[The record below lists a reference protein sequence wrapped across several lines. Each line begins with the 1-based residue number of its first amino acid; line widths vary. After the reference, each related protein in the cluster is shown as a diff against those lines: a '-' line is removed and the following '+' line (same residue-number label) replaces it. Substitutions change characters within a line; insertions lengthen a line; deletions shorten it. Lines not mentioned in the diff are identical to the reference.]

1 MTFISS
7 SVILNT
13 IMNKYQTWYQ
23 NITDRARSRTLEGY
37 VERHH
42 VVPRS
47 LGGSDDVGNLVS
59 LTAREHFV
67 CHWLLTKIY
76 TGEARHKMINAMYI
90 MRAEGPYQK
99 RYESKITSRVYNTLR
114 EEYSKYISN
123 LNKGRVQPLEENIKQ
138 KAAQTGRKRAP
149 FSDEWREK
157 MSKSKQ
163 GENNNRYG
171 AVVLESTRQKIGDK
185 IRGRK
190 QTDEEKARRSAANM
204 GRVKPKKLCLHC
216 NQQIAVNTYPR
227 FHGDKCKHRTPV

>member
-1 MTFISS
+1 
-7 SVILNT
+7 
-13 IMNKYQTWYQ
+13 MNKYQTWYQ

-42 VVPRS
+42 VIPRS
-47 LGGSDDVGNLVS
+47 LGGTDDANNLVC

-76 TGEARHKMINAMYI
+76 TGEARYKMINAMYI

-123 LNKGRVQPLEENIKQ
+123 LNKGRVQPLEENVKQ

-149 FSDEWREK
+149 FSDEWRAK

-171 AVVLESTRQKIGDK
+171 VKITEDTRKK
-185 IRGRK
+185 MR
-190 QTDEEKARRSAANM
+190 EKATGRTQSAETVQKKADAVR
-204 GRVKPKKLCLHC
+204 GSKREKKLCLHC
-216 NQQIAVNTYPR
+216 NQQIAVNGYAR
-227 FHGDKCKHRTPV
+227 FHGLKCKQRDTT

>member
-1 MTFISS
+1 
-7 SVILNT
+7 
-13 IMNKYQTWYQ
+13 MNKYQTWYQ
-23 NITDRARSRTLEGY
+23 NITDRARGRTLEGY
-37 VERHH
+37 AERHH
-42 VVPRS
+42 VIPRS
-47 LGGSDDVGNLVS
+47 LGGTNDADNLVC

-76 TGEARHKMINAMYI
+76 TGEARYKMINAMYI

-190 QTDEEKARRSAANM
+190 QTDEEKARRGAANL
-204 GRVKPKKLCLHC
+204 GKVRLKKLCPHC

-227 FHGDKCKHRTPV
+227 FHGLKCKQRDTT

>member
-1 MTFISS
+1 
-7 SVILNT
+7 
-13 IMNKYQTWYQ
+13 MNKYQIWYQ

-42 VVPRS
+42 VIPRS
-47 LGGSDDVGNLVS
+47 LGGTDDTNNLVC

-76 TGEARHKMINAMYI
+76 TGEARYKMINAMYI

-171 AVVLESTRQKIGDK
+171 AVVLESTRKKIGDK

-204 GRVKPKKLCLHC
+204 GRVKPKKLCPHC

-227 FHGDKCKHRTPV
+227 FHGLKCRHRVLTINTVQ